1 MCFIHKLWLD
11 PHRSP
16 PEIHTK
22 YIEMHSDVHRPVDKM
37 HQSDHVSILSS
48 EK

>member
-1 MCFIHKLWLD
+1 
-11 PHRSP
+11 
-16 PEIHTK
+16 
-22 YIEMHSDVHRPVDKM
+22 MHSDVHRPVHKM